1 MPYLQG
7 TYRVSISKS
16 LYGKWVPVL
25 WLVDTHTHT
34 HTPRFSDLLFLLSLF
49 LAHTPTLCKSSRSRR
64 ELGGTVNKV
73 G

>member
-34 HTPRFSDLLFLLSLF
+34 HTHHVFPTFFFFCLSFLLTHLLYASHH
-49 LAHTPTLCKSSRSRR
+49 AR
-64 ELGGTVNKV
+64 GGSWAAQ
-73 G
+73 